1 MLRISNIET
10 YYGPIRAI
18 NGVSLEVPEGRIVTL
33 LGGNGAGKST
43 ILKTICGLLED
54 QPDKGTIEFMGTR
67 LNGLDPEQIVR
78 LGITHVQEGRTIF
91 EELTVEENLLMGA
104 YVRRDVH
111 GLQRDRARVLGH
123 FPVLGQR
130 LNQLAGTLS
139 GGEQQMLVIGR
150 GLMAHPRLMLLDEPS
165 LGLAPAMVKEIFQ
178 IIKTI
183 NEEGTTI
190 LLVEQNARMA
200 LQVAHYGY
208 LLEAGRIV
216 LSDDA
221 RALSE
226 NDDVRDAYLG
236 IAAEASPKGFKRYK
250 KKKRWR

>member
-1 MLRISNIET
+1 VLRISNIET
-10 YYGPIRAI
+10 YYGPIRVI

-33 LGGNGAGKST
+33 LGSNGAGKTT

-54 QPDKGTIEFMGTR
+54 QPDKGTIEFMGKR

-78 LGITHVQEGRTIF
+78 IGITCVQEGRAIF
-91 EELTVEENLLMGA
+91 EELTVDENLLMGG
-104 YVRRDVH
+104 YVRRDAR
-111 GLQRDRARVLGH
+111 GLERDRARVLDH

-150 GLMAHPRLMLLDEPS
+150 GLMAHPKLMLLDEPS
-165 LGLAPAMVKEIFQ
+165 LGLAPVMVRQIFQ

-190 LLVEQNARMA
+190 LLVEQNASMA
-200 LQVAHYGY
+200 LQIAHYGY

-221 RALSE
+221 RTLAE
-226 NDDVRDAYLG
+226 NEDVRDAYLG
-236 IAAEASPKGFKRYK
+236 VAAQTSPKGFKRYK

>member
-1 MLRISNIET
+1 VLRISNIET

-104 YVRRDVH
+104 YVRRDVL

-130 LNQLAGTLS
+130 LDQLAGTLS

-190 LLVEQNARMA
+190 LLVEQNVRMA
-200 LQVAHYGY
+200 LQIAHYGY
-208 LLEAGRIV
+208 LLGAGRIV

-221 RALSE
+221 RTLSE